1 VTAIAS
7 RLYLSHD
14 TELDWLIALEF
25 GRVDDG
31 QPSDCWVRVNSR
43 FAYLQDMPDGRIV
56 GFAALKF
63 SEFDP
68 EHEAVRRIWDEPR
81 FDAPVLGLVDASAG
95 EIVTAARFHFDGRNS
110 INRDLFHAATA
121 AKGEDA
127 LVRWRQC
134 LEAGDAMAHFALGY
148 TAYELGRYQE
158 AYRHLRHYTEIAPA
172 GAWNWCWFGYAAE
185 AVGEVAEARR
195 AYEWAVEIEEDG
207 GDATNADERLARMD
221 GTWIPRTDR
230 VRGCFLGGAVGD
242 ALGAPI
248 EFESIDAIRSR
259 FGPEGLRD
267 YAPAY
272 GVRGAITDD
281 TQMTLFTAEGILRAY
296 TRGVAKGICHPP
308 SVVDHAYARWLAT
321 QGERSGRW
329 DVDEPDG
336 WLVSVPALHGRRA
349 PGNTCLS
356 ALAAAEAGTVRA
368 PMNDSKGCG
377 GVMRAAPAGLTG
389 EGPFGDPFT
398 FGCEIAALTHGH
410 PSGYLAAGVLADVV
424 SRLVLGDELEVA
436 LEAALM
442 RVSVEPGS
450 EELTCAVRHAMDRAD
465 DDAELEP
472 EEIQRLGG
480 GWVAEEAL
488 AIAVFV
494 AMSASSFEEG
504 VLAAVN
510 HSGDSDSTGAIAG
523 NLLGA
528 MYGAD
533 AIPAHWRDGLELRD
547 EIESLVDDWVRC
559 FWSDE
564 QIDVEAPEWWDRY
577 PGW

>member
-1 VTAIAS
+1 
-7 RLYLSHD
+7 
-14 TELDWLIALEF
+14 
-25 GRVDDG
+25 
-31 QPSDCWVRVNSR
+31 
-43 FAYLQDMPDGRIV
+43 
-56 GFAALKF
+56 
-63 SEFDP
+63 
-68 EHEAVRRIWDEPR
+68 
-81 FDAPVLGLVDASAG
+81 
-95 EIVTAARFHFDGRNS
+95 
-110 INRDLFHAATA
+110 
-121 AKGEDA
+121 
-127 LVRWRQC
+127 
-134 LEAGDAMAHFALGY
+134 
-148 TAYELGRYQE
+148 
-158 AYRHLRHYTEIAPA
+158 
-172 GAWNWCWFGYAAE
+172 
-185 AVGEVAEARR
+185 
-195 AYEWAVEIEEDG
+195 
-207 GDATNADERLARMD
+207 
-221 GTWIPRTDR
+221 

-248 EFESIDAIRSR
+248 EFESIGAIRTR
-259 FGPEGLRD
+259 YGRDGLTD

-296 TRGVAKGICHPP
+296 TRGNAKGLCHPP
-308 SVVDHAYARWLAT
+308 SVVDHAYARWLLT
-321 QGERSGRW
+321 QGERSRRW

-336 WLVSVPALHGRRA
+336 WLVSVGALHARRA

-356 ALAAAEAGTVRA
+356 ALAGAEAGTVLA
-368 PMNDSKGCG
+368 PINDSKGCG

-389 EGPFGDPFT
+389 AGPFGEPLT
-398 FGCEIAALTHGH
+398 FGSDIAALTHGH

-424 SRLVLGDELEVA
+424 SRLVVGDELEIA

-450 EELTCAVRHAMDRAD
+450 EELTRAVRHAMDRAD

-472 EEIQRLGG
+472 EEIEQLGG

-528 MYGAD
+528 LYGVE
-533 AIPAHWRDGLELRD
+533 AIPPAWLDGLELRA
-547 EIESLVDDWVRC
+547 EIDSLVDDWVRC

-564 QIDVEAPEWWDRY
+564 RIDVEAPEWCDRY